1 MPEDYKLNTK
11 LVSLSE
17 QYDTIKQ
24 VVKVETIERVDE
36 IIIEV
41 YLDMEKYD
49 PVLMDQLLD
58 IEYSIQNKVS
68 NHLVFHYI
76 ADIENI

>member
-76 ADIENI
+76 TDIENI